1 VLNTHK
7 AENQEHEPDIRRTT
21 VRRGQRCE
29 HNQDRCNDMDS
40 VSLMISMKRIE
51 NMTLQAGVGNLKVSD
66 MID

>member
-1 VLNTHK
+1 
-7 AENQEHEPDIRRTT
+7 
-21 VRRGQRCE
+21 
-29 HNQDRCNDMDS
+29 MDS